1 MFLGNLI
8 LIILGLA
15 PVIFLAIGVIIE
27 KPRVTSVSRVGKDLK
42 INVDDQIADR
52 ITVEVNG
59 GPGVV
64 TTADVLPK
72 TFELK
77 DGTNFKALWK
87 GLAPITIEFGY
98 RAACSKRGKFDL
110 DEISYEV
117 RHPLQI
123 TENKL
128 GHIESKRTILVQ
140 PQPLYVRKVREQ
152 KSISQIP
159 MPMDARFR
167 FGIPTTD
174 FREIRNYTPGDS
186 YRMINWKASAK
197 RLSRRPGEFLVNEYE
212 KEGKK
217 VVWIFLDSS
226 VRMALGTTI
235 KNTMEYS
242 IRAALGF
249 THFYIDRDCRV
260 GFCVYDNDAYQWEG
274 SFQSTPI
281 ENMIG
286 NLGRIYQLEN
296 PSLLEPIEPKK
307 QWRKNESRV
316 LYPDIGKR
324 QLYRITKEMLRVDI
338 KYSNES
344 LKEATYRTFGEDGF
358 ECAFECVG
366 VEATM
371 TDAVE
376 TIQKGGTI
384 VVVGVF
390 AEKARLDLGLVQDR
404 ELSLIG
410 TLMYKYE
417 DYLNAVE
424 LIDKGKVKTD
434 PLFSKHF
441 PFAEYAQAYNYI
453 DNQRDKT
460 MKVFIDL

>member
-226 VRMALGTTI
+226 IRMALGTTI

-274 SFQSTPI
+274 SFQSTPL
-281 ENMIG
+281 ETMIG
-286 NLGRIYQLEN
+286 NLGGIYQIET

-344 LKEATYRTFGEDGF
+344 LKEAIHSNRSYI
-358 ECAFECVG
+358 A
-366 VEATM
+366 
-371 TDAVE
+371 
-376 TIQKGGTI
+376 GT
-384 VVVGVF
+384 
-390 AEKARLDLGLVQDR
+390 
-404 ELSLIG
+404 S
-410 TLMYKYE
+410 
-417 DYLNAVE
+417 
-424 LIDKGKVKTD
+424 
-434 PLFSKHF
+434 PLFIIITMLESSKIKGIVEGIKELHRYLGRYAIKSNVIVF
-441 PFAEYAQAYNYI
+441 NVQGYQIAASTKEEKISATLLSYSNKPYNDFLTRLGCFVVNWDPIEESFAQVL
-453 DNQRDKT
+453 QRQ
-460 MKVFIDL
+460 KVSA